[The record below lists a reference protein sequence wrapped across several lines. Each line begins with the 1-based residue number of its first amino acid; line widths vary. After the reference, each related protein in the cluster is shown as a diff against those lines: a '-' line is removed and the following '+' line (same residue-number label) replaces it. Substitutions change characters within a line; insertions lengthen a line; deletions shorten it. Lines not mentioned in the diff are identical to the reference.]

1 MDEIQ
6 RVGQMEIE
14 QSHMDVAME
23 SHDVIQ
29 VMHDEVKRL
38 VQQPKHHQ

>member
-6 RVGQMEIE
+6 RVGLVEIE
-14 QSHMDVAME
+14 QSHMDVVIVT
-23 SHDVIQ
+23 HDVIQ

-38 VQQPKHHQ
+38 VQRQRQHQ